1 MGAENGAPAMA
12 KVSDVIATYRP
23 TRLFKAPNLHYTSLD
38 FDSTGELLLLARTDD
53 TLHIY
58 NTKAGAHAKEL
69 KSQKHGAALARF
81 THHSHSVIY
90 ASTKLNHDIRYL
102 SAHDNTYI
110 RYFKGH
116 TDKVTSLQ
124 LCPSNDTFL
133 SASLDH
139 TVKLWD
145 LRSSTP
151 QGSLNLHGAVLSAY
165 DPSATVIAIAS
176 PATQTIVLYDV
187 RNFDKPPFATF
198 DMHDIERRFSHY
210 GQAQGQGWTTLEFS
224 NNGQY
229 ILVGTNGSGHY
240 VLDAFEGG
248 LKAYLY
254 RAQGPPPFPSQLGQ
268 SDSPLRHTQ
277 SSLQGDACFTSDGR
291 YVVSASSKG
300 GMLVWDLL
308 ADKRS
313 DGTMN
318 PMTDL
323 PGPRTSTVVGVNPRY
338 NSLASAGQDV
348 VLWLPDPELALI

>member
-1 MGAENGAPAMA
+1 MGAENGQPGPMA
-12 KVSDVIATYRP
+12 KVSEVIATYRP

-69 KSQKHGAALARF
+69 KSQKHGCALARF
-81 THHSHSVIY
+81 THHSQSVIY

-102 SAHDNTYI
+102 SAHDNSYI

-116 TDKVTSLQ
+116 TDRVTSIQ

-133 SASLDH
+133 SASLDN

-145 LRSSTP
+145 LRSSSP
-151 QGSLNLHGAVLSAY
+151 QGSLNLHGAVLTAY
-165 DPSATVIAIAS
+165 DPSATVIAVAS

-187 RNFDKPPFATF
+187 RNYDKPPFATF
-198 DMHDIERRFSHY
+198 DMQDIERRFSHY
-210 GQAQGQGWTTLEFS
+210 GQAQAQGWTTLEFS

-229 ILVGTNGSGHY
+229 ILVGTNGPGHY
-240 VLDAFEGG
+240 VLDAFEGV

-277 SSLQGDACFTSDGR
+277 SSLQGDACFSSDGR

-338 NSLASAGQDV
+338 NNLASAGQDV
-348 VLWLPDPELALI
+348 VLWLPDPELA